1 MGIEPHDL
9 VSPTNRPYTGVTTQ
23 FERNLSDIQRSL
35 AQGLRTMGQG
45 PNDSWQQVAD
55 ALERYANGRP
65 RYADFLRV
73 KTHRA
78 DILNNDFVLADS
90 AERVTLIAWVNN
102 LREPTPS

>member
-1 MGIEPHDL
+1 
-9 VSPTNRPYTGVTTQ
+9 
-23 FERNLSDIQRSL
+23 
-35 AQGLRTMGQG
+35 MGQA

-55 ALERYANGRP
+55 ALERYANGRA

-78 DILNNDFVLADS
+78 DILNHNFVLPDS
-90 AERVTLIAWVNN
+90 AERAALTAWVNN